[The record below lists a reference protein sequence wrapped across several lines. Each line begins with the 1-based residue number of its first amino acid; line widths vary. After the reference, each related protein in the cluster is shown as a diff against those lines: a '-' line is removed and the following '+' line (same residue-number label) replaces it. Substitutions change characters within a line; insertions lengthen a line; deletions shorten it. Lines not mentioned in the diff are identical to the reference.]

1 MVVESSEASSMS
13 LDREEFDEAFAEL
26 LNQGLIEV
34 TGITEDGQWLYG
46 ATEKGREFYNA
57 VIQARLAEI
66 IEEWGKDVN

>member
-34 TGITEDGQWLYG
+34 NGITDDGQWLYA
-46 ATEKGREFYNA
+46 ATEKGRDFYNA
-57 VIQARLAEI
+57 VVQARLAEI
-66 IEEWGKDVN
+66 IEEWRDDVN